1 MERVVFRRYIA
12 TTIAVKHVTSLVKG
26 AIKMESSKSL
36 YWKLSAYF
44 FFFFFTWSSSY
55 SLFSIWLGQ
64 EIHLSGSATGI
75 IFSAN
80 AIFALCMQPL
90 YGYIS
95 DKIGLKK
102 NILFF
107 ISILLVFVGPFYIY
121 VYGPLLQYN
130 VFLGAIVGGLYLGIA
145 FLAGIGAIES
155 YVEKVGRKYNF
166 EYGKARMWGSL
177 GWAAATFFAGQLFN
191 IDPNINF
198 WIASVSAIVLVAIIM
213 SVKVEIT
220 NQELEKAGSITFKD
234 VGELFL
240 LKDFWF
246 LMMYVVGVACVYGVY
261 DQQFPLYYSS
271 LFPTESLGNQVF
283 GYLNS
288 LQVFLEAGVMFLAPF
303 IVNKLGAK
311 NSLILAGFLMAF
323 RIIGSGL
330 AVEPIGISTM
340 KLIHA
345 LELPIMLIAIFK
357 YLAANFDTRLSSV
370 LYLVGFQFASQVG
383 ASILSPIAGGLYDS
397 IGFRYSY
404 MIMGGLVLCF
414 TIISIF
420 TLLSTKKSKG
430 LQRTSEKLQQAI

>member
-1 MERVVFRRYIA
+1 M
-12 TTIAVKHVTSLVKG
+12 KD
-26 AIKMESSKSL
+26 SKSL

-64 EIHLSGSATGI
+64 EMNLSGASTGI
-75 IFSAN
+75 IFSVN
-80 AIFALCMQPL
+80 AIFALCMQPI

-107 ISILLVFVGPFYIY
+107 ISIMLVFVGPFYIY

-130 VFLGAIVGGLYLGIA
+130 VMLGAIVGGLYLGVA

-155 YVEKVGRKYNF
+155 YIEKIGRKYNF
-166 EYGKARMWGSL
+166 EYGKSRMWGSL

-191 IDPNINF
+191 INPNINF
-198 WIASVSAIVLVAIIM
+198 WVASVSAIILVAIIL
-213 SVKVEIT
+213 SVKVEMT
-220 NQELEKAGSITFKD
+220 NQELDSADSVTLKD
-234 VGELFL
+234 VGQLFL

-246 LMMYVVGVACVYGVY
+246 LMMYVVGVTCVYSVY
-261 DQQFPLYYSS
+261 DQQFPLYYAS
-271 LFPTESLGNQVF
+271 LFPSEALGNQVF

-288 LQVFLEAGVMFLAPF
+288 FQVFLEAGMMFLAPF

-323 RIIGSGL
+323 RIIGSGM
-330 AVEPIGISTM
+330 VVGPIGISGM

-383 ASILSPIAGGLYDS
+383 ASILSPIAGVLYDS

-404 MIMGGLVLCF
+404 MLMGIMVLCF
-414 TIISIF
+414 TILSIF
-420 TLLSTKKSKG
+420 TLLNSKKNKNENHHIDD
-430 LQRTSEKLQQAI
+430 LQKAI

>member
-1 MERVVFRRYIA
+1 MK
-12 TTIAVKHVTSLVKG
+12 T
-26 AIKMESSKSL
+26 SKSL

-64 EIHLSGSATGI
+64 EINLNGAETGI
-75 IFSAN
+75 IFSVN

-130 VFLGAIVGGLYLGIA
+130 VYLGAVTGGIYLGTA

-155 YVEKVGRKYNF
+155 YIEKIGRKYDF
-166 EYGKARMWGSL
+166 EYGKSRMWGSL

-191 IDPNINF
+191 INPNINF
-198 WIASVSAIVLVAIIM
+198 WIASVSAIILVTIIM
-213 SVKVEIT
+213 SIKVEMT
-220 NQELEKAGSITFKD
+220 EQEVEKADSVKLKD
-234 VGELFL
+234 VGQLFL

-246 LMMYVVGVACVYGVY
+246 LMMYVVGVTCVYSVY
-261 DQQFPLYYSS
+261 DQQFPIYYSS
-271 LFPTESLGNQVF
+271 LFPTEAMGNQVF

-288 LQVFLEAGVMFLAPF
+288 FQVFLEAGMMFIAPF
-303 IVNKLGAK
+303 IVNKFGAK
-311 NSLILAGFLMAF
+311 NSLILAGYLMAF

-330 AVEPIGISTM
+330 VVGPIGISGM

-383 ASILSPIAGGLYDS
+383 ASILSPFAGSLYDS
-397 IGFRYSY
+397 IGFRNAYVF
-404 MIMGGLVLCF
+404 MGIMALVF
-414 TIISIF
+414 TIISMF
-420 TLLSTKKSKG
+420 TLIG
-430 LQRTSEKLQQAI
+430 SEKRKANIENLHKAI

>member
-1 MERVVFRRYIA
+1 MMLKVLSETKNLLSY
-12 TTIAVKHVTSLVKG
+12 LKG
-26 AIKMESSKSL
+26 ANAMKDSKSL

-64 EIHLSGSATGI
+64 EINLNGAATGI
-75 IFSAN
+75 IFSVN
-80 AIFALCMQPL
+80 AIFALCMQPI

-107 ISILLVFVGPFYIY
+107 ISVMLVFVGPFYIY

-130 VFLGAIVGGLYLGIA
+130 VILGAIVGGLYLGIA

-155 YVEKVGRKYNF
+155 YIEKIGRKYDF
-166 EYGKARMWGSL
+166 EYGKSRMWGSL

-191 IDPNINF
+191 INPNINF
-198 WIASVSAIVLVAIIM
+198 WVASVSAIILVAIIL
-213 SVKVEIT
+213 SVKVEMT
-220 NQELEKAGSITFKD
+220 DQELERADSVKLKD
-234 VGELFL
+234 IGQLFL

-246 LMMYVVGVACVYGVY
+246 LIVYVIGVTCVYSVY
-261 DQQFPLYYSS
+261 DQQFPLYYAS
-271 LFPTESLGNQVF
+271 LFPTEALGNQVF

-288 LQVFLEAGVMFLAPF
+288 FQVFLEAGMMFLAPF

-311 NSLILAGFLMAF
+311 NSLLLAGFLMAF
-323 RIIGSGL
+323 RIVGSGM
-330 AVEPIGISTM
+330 VEGPIGISGM

-383 ASILSPIAGGLYDS
+383 ASILSPIAGKLYDS
-397 IGFRYSY
+397 IGFRDTY
-404 MIMGGLVLCF
+404 MVMGIMVLCF
-414 TIISIF
+414 TILSIF
-420 TLLSTKKSKG
+420 TLVSSKKSKG
-430 LQRTSEKLQQAI
+430 INHNKNEVQKAI

>member
-1 MERVVFRRYIA
+1 MKE
-12 TTIAVKHVTSLVKG
+12 
-26 AIKMESSKSL
+26 SKSL

-64 EIHLSGSATGI
+64 EIKLSGAETGI

-130 VFLGAIVGGLYLGIA
+130 VILGAIVGGLYLGTA

-155 YVEKVGRKYNF
+155 YVEKIGRKYDF
-166 EYGKARMWGSL
+166 EYGKSRMWGSL

-191 IDPNINF
+191 INPNINF
-198 WIASVSAIVLVAIIM
+198 WIASMSAIILVAIIM

-220 NQELEKAGSITFKD
+220 NHEMERADSVTLKD
-234 VGELFL
+234 VGQLFL

-246 LMMYVVGVACVYGVY
+246 LMMYVIGVACVYGVY
-261 DQQFPLYYSS
+261 DQQFPVYYSS
-271 LFPTESLGNQVF
+271 LFPNEAMGNQVF

-288 LQVFLEAGVMFLAPF
+288 FQVFLEAGVMFLAPF

-330 AVEPIGISTM
+330 VVGPIGISSM
-340 KLIHA
+340 KVIHA
-345 LELPIMLIAIFK
+345 VELPIMLIAIFK

-370 LYLVGFQFASQVG
+370 LYLVGFQFAKQVG
-383 ASILSPIAGGLYDS
+383 ESILSPIAGQFYDS
-397 IGFRYSY
+397 IGFRQTYLL
-404 MIMGGLVLCF
+404 MGVIVLCF
-414 TIISIF
+414 TIISMF
-420 TLLSTKKSKG
+420 TLLNSKKNKG
-430 LQRTSEKLQQAI
+430 TNQHVNGLEKVV

>member
-1 MERVVFRRYIA
+1 M
-12 TTIAVKHVTSLVKG
+12 K
-26 AIKMESSKSL
+26 SSKSL

-64 EIHLSGSATGI
+64 EVNLNGAETGI
-75 IFSAN
+75 IFSVN

-107 ISILLVFVGPFYIY
+107 ISLLLVFVGPFYIY

-130 VFLGAIVGGLYLGIA
+130 VMVGAIVGGLYLGSA

-155 YVEKVGRKYNF
+155 YIEKVGRKYNF
-166 EYGKARMWGSL
+166 EYGKSRMWGSL

-191 IDPNINF
+191 INPNINF
-198 WIASVSAIVLVAIIM
+198 WIASVSAIILVAIIISVQVEISNQEM
-213 SVKVEIT
+213 ERADSVK
-220 NQELEKAGSITFKD
+220 LKD
-234 VGELFL
+234 VGQLFL
-240 LKDFWF
+240 LKDFWL
-246 LMMYVVGVACVYGVY
+246 LMMYVIGVTCVYSVY
-261 DQQFPLYYSS
+261 DQQFPIYYSS
-271 LFPTESLGNQVF
+271 LFPTKELGNQVF

-288 LQVFLEAGVMFLAPF
+288 FQVFLEAGMMFLAPF
-303 IVNKLGAK
+303 IVNKLGPK
-311 NSLILAGFLMAF
+311 KSLLLAGYLMAF

-330 AVEPIGISTM
+330 VAGPIGISAM

-345 LELPIMLIAIFK
+345 VELPIMLIAIFK

-370 LYLVGFQFASQVG
+370 LYLVGFQFSSQVG
-383 ASILSPIAGGLYDS
+383 ASILSPVAGNLYDS
-397 IGFRYSY
+397 IGFRQSY
-404 MIMGGLVLCF
+404 IIMGISVLLF
-414 TIISIF
+414 STISIF
-420 TLLSTKKSKG
+420 TLLNSDKNIVNKTSKN
-430 LQRTSEKLQQAI
+430 LKEIS

>member
-1 MERVVFRRYIA
+1 MVDRWGLFYA
-12 TTIAVKHVTSLVKG
+12 Y
-26 AIKMESSKSL
+26 SKTL

-44 FFFFFTWSSSY
+44 FFFFFTWSYSY

-64 EIHLSGSATGI
+64 EMKLSGTETGI

-107 ISILLVFVGPFYIY
+107 ISILLVLVGPFYIY

-130 VFLGAIVGGLYLGIA
+130 VLLGAIVGGLYLGIA

-155 YVEKVGRKYNF
+155 YVEKIGRKYGF
-166 EYGKARMWGSL
+166 EYGKSRMWGSL

-191 IDPNINF
+191 VNPNINF
-198 WIASVSAIVLVAIIM
+198 WVASISAVILVGIII

-220 NQELEKAGSITFKD
+220 NQEIERAESITLKD
-234 VGELFL
+234 AGQLFL

-246 LMMYVVGVACVYGVY
+246 FMLYVIGVTCIYGVY
-261 DQQFPLYYSS
+261 DQQFPVYYSS
-271 LFPTESLGNQVF
+271 LFPNEAMGNQVF

-288 LQVFLEAGVMFLAPF
+288 FQVFLEAGMMFLAPF

-311 NSLILAGFLMAF
+311 NSLILAGFLMAI

-330 AVEPIGISTM
+330 VVGPIGISSM

-345 LELPIMLIAIFK
+345 VELPIMLIAIFK

-370 LYLVGFQFASQVG
+370 LYLVGFQFAKQVG
-383 ASILSPIAGGLYDS
+383 ESILSPIAGRLYDS
-397 IGFRYSY
+397 IGFRQTYLTL
-404 MIMGGLVLCF
+404 GVVVLTF

-420 TLLSTKKSKG
+420 TLLNSKKNK
-430 LQRTSEKLQQAI
+430 RTNQPVGMLEEVV

>member
-1 MERVVFRRYIA
+1 M
-12 TTIAVKHVTSLVKG
+12 KTSK
-26 AIKMESSKSL
+26 IL

-64 EIHLSGSATGI
+64 EMQLTGAQTGLV
-75 IFSAN
+75 FSVN
-80 AIFALCMQPL
+80 AIFALLMQPL
-90 YGYIS
+90 YGFIS

-107 ISILLVFVGPFYIY
+107 ISMLLVFVGPFYIY

-130 VFLGAIVGGLYLGIA
+130 VIIGAAVGGLYLGTA

-155 YVEKVGRKYNF
+155 YIEKVGRKYDF

-191 IDPNINF
+191 INPNINF
-198 WIASVSAIVLVAIIM
+198 WVASVSAIVLVAIIL
-213 SVKVEIT
+213 SIKVEVT
-220 NQELEKAGSITFKD
+220 DVEMERAASVTLKD
-234 VGELFL
+234 VGHLFT
-240 LKDFWF
+240 LKDFWY
-246 LMMYVVGVACVYGVY
+246 LMLYVIGVACVYGVY
-261 DQQFPLYYSS
+261 DQQFPVYYSS
-271 LFPTESLGNQVF
+271 LFPTEAQGNQVF

-288 LQVFLEAGVMFLAPF
+288 LQVFLEAGMMFAAPL

-311 NSLILAGFLMAF
+311 NSLILAGYLMAF

-330 AVEPIGISTM
+330 VEGPIGISSM

-345 LELPIMLIAIFK
+345 LELPIMLVAIFK

-370 LYLVGFQFASQVG
+370 LYLVGFQFAKQVG
-383 ASILSPIAGGLYDS
+383 ESIMSPAAGYFYDS
-397 IGFRYSY
+397 IGFRQTYLA
-404 MIMGGLVLCF
+404 MGAIVLAF
-414 TIISIF
+414 TVISMF
-420 TLLSTKKSKG
+420 TLLNEKKTDLQKPTSKDMG
-430 LQRTSEKLQQAI
+430 QVI

>member
-1 MERVVFRRYIA
+1 M
-12 TTIAVKHVTSLVKG
+12 K
-26 AIKMESSKSL
+26 ESKTL

-44 FFFFFTWSSSY
+44 FFFFFTWSYSY

-64 EIHLSGSATGI
+64 EMKLSGTETGI

-107 ISILLVFVGPFYIY
+107 ISILLVLVGPFYIY

-130 VFLGAIVGGLYLGIA
+130 VLLGAIVGGLYLGIA

-155 YVEKVGRKYNF
+155 YVEKIGRKYGF
-166 EYGKARMWGSL
+166 EYGKSRMWGSL

-191 IDPNINF
+191 VNPNINF
-198 WIASVSAIVLVAIIM
+198 WVASISAVILVGIII

-220 NQELEKAGSITFKD
+220 NQEIERAESITLKD
-234 VGELFL
+234 AGQLFL

-246 LMMYVVGVACVYGVY
+246 FMLYVIGVTCIYGVY
-261 DQQFPLYYSS
+261 DQQFPVYYSS
-271 LFPTESLGNQVF
+271 LFPNEAMGNQVF

-288 LQVFLEAGVMFLAPF
+288 FQVFLEAGMMFLAPF

-311 NSLILAGFLMAF
+311 NSLILAGFLMAI

-330 AVEPIGISTM
+330 VVGPIGISSM

-345 LELPIMLIAIFK
+345 VELPIMLIAIFK

-370 LYLVGFQFASQVG
+370 LYLVGFQFAKQVG
-383 ASILSPIAGGLYDS
+383 ESILSPIAGRLYDS
-397 IGFRYSY
+397 IGFRQTYLTL
-404 MIMGGLVLCF
+404 GVVVLTF

-420 TLLSTKKSKG
+420 TLLNSKKNK
-430 LQRTSEKLQQAI
+430 RTNQPVGMLEEVV

>member
-1 MERVVFRRYIA
+1 M
-12 TTIAVKHVTSLVKG
+12 K
-26 AIKMESSKSL
+26 SSKML

-44 FFFFFTWSSSY
+44 FFFFFTWSASY

-64 EIHLSGSATGI
+64 EIKLSGSATGL
-75 IFSAN
+75 IFSVN
-80 AIFALCMQPL
+80 AIFALCMQPI

-107 ISILLVFVGPFYIY
+107 ISLLLVFVGPFYIFI
-121 VYGPLLQYN
+121 YGPLLQYN
-130 VFLGAIVGGLYLGIA
+130 VLLGAIVGGVYLGVS

-155 YVEKVGRKYNF
+155 YIEKISRKYQF
-166 EYGKARMWGSL
+166 EYGKSRMWGSL
-177 GWAAATFFAGQLFN
+177 GWASATFFAGQLFN
-191 IDPNINF
+191 INPNINF
-198 WIASVSAIVLVAIIM
+198 WIASGSAIILVFIILSIKIEM
-213 SVKVEIT
+213 TTYEV
-220 NQELEKAGSITFKD
+220 EKAQSVSLRD
-234 VGELFL
+234 VGQLFL

-246 LMMYVVGVACVYGVY
+246 LMLYVVGVTCVYSVY
-261 DQQFPLYYSS
+261 DQQFPIYYASV
-271 LFPTESLGNQVF
+271 FPSEALGNQVF

-288 LQVFLEAGVMFLAPF
+288 VQVFLEAGMLFLAPF
-303 IVNKLGAK
+303 MVNKLGAK
-311 NSLILAGFLMAF
+311 NSLLLAGFLMAF

-330 AVEPIGISTM
+330 VIGPIGISSM

-357 YLAANFDTRLSSV
+357 YLAINFDTRLSSI

-383 ASILSPIAGGLYDS
+383 AAILSPISGILYDS

-404 MIMGGLVLCF
+404 LVMGTMVLGF

-420 TLLSTKKSKG
+420 TLLGSKHTRG
-430 LQRTSEKLQQAI
+430 IPQGGKNIKRVV

>member
-1 MERVVFRRYIA
+1 
-12 TTIAVKHVTSLVKG
+12 
-26 AIKMESSKSL
+26 MESSKSL